1 MCRGVRPEV
10 ETAQV
15 WMDLSALQE
24 SLRETK
30 SAKEKKWLVLH
41 PATGFLVQVVYRE
54 AAKWVI

>member
-1 MCRGVRPEV
+1 
-10 ETAQV
+10 
-15 WMDLSALQE
+15 MDLSALQE

-54 AAKWVI
+54 AAKWV